1 MADSVEESKPQG
13 PTAIIVRGPHG
24 ELREALK
31 GANGQFVKKERQL
44 ATKKDIQ
51 DVTRE
56 FLNTKFKKGADGKM
70 EKRDKTRLHETLEAM
85 HKLTLNENPV
95 VAAAAVKAAEFLWVY
110 AYGKPSMSEKDRS
123 AMELAGVKYV
133 ILERPELMHPEVQE
147 EKPKPVLKP
156 SFVGEVPIIEPE
168 YIIENPQK

>member
-1 MADSVEESKPQG
+1 MPDSVEETKPQG

-31 GANGQFVKKERQL
+31 GRDGKFVRKERKL

-56 FLNTKFKKGADGKM
+56 FLTTKLEKDPNGKM
-70 EKRDKTRLHETLEAM
+70 TKRSKTRLHETLEAM
-85 HKLTLNENPV
+85 HKLSTNDNPV
-95 VAAAAVKAAEFLWVY
+95 VAAAAVKAAEFLWLY
-110 AYGKPSMSEKDRS
+110 AFGKPSMSDKDRS

-133 ILERPELMHPEVQE
+133 IVEAPELMHPEVIQE
-147 EKPKPVLKP
+147 QPKPVLKP
-156 SFVGEVPIIEPE
+156 SFSEKPQIIEPE
-168 YIIENPQK
+168 YIMENPRT

>member
-1 MADSVEESKPQG
+1 MADSAEESKPQG

-31 GANGQFVKKERQL
+31 GANGQFVKKERPL

-51 DVTRE
+51 DVTRN
-56 FLNTKFKKGADGKM
+56 FLTSKLRKGPDGKM
-70 EKRDKTRLHETLEAM
+70 EKKSETRLYEVLEAM
-85 HKLTLNENPV
+85 HKLATNDNPD

-110 AYGKPSMSEKDRS
+110 AYGKPSMSDKDRS

-156 SFVGEVPIIEPE
+156 SFAEQPQIIEPE
-168 YIIENPQK
+168 YIMENPQK